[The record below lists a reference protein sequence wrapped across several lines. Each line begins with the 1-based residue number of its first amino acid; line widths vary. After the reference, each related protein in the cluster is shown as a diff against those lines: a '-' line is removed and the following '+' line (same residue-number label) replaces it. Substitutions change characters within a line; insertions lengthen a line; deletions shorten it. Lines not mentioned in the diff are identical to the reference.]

1 MRSSKNSMGKVLALA
16 MTIVI
21 LLPALSFANSELGDL
36 ERLIRIVNEAQST
49 PEKVAKFEER
59 LVDYFGYAVSEESIK
74 GAVKTY
80 KPGEALVVV
89 LLMKNSGKTEA
100 EITELKKAGMDWDK
114 IAERLNVPLKKVIRD
129 IKGFRAAGC

>member
-21 LLPALSFANSELGDL
+21 LLPALSFANSELEDL

-49 PEKVAKFEER
+49 PEKVTKFEER
-59 LVDYFGYAVSEESIK
+59 LIDYFGYAVSEESIK
-74 GAVKTY
+74 GAVKAY

-89 LLMKNSGKTEA
+89 VLMKNSGKTEA